1 MEMIKTS
8 EFIEQYKQGKVAAST
23 LIKMA
28 AFKDELEK
36 GIKDGKLDGLV
47 KQAAGMVPGFT
58 YVNGVQMVREPAAW
72 LKTLGAV
79 AVGAPGKEA
88 WQIASQEAKETVPF
102 VKNLGNWFSKDLA
115 KGESSGILKIVA
127 MGVLGA
133 GFATFLEAVKALEG
147 KIVDWTTDLKKP
159 KLFEEML
166 EVHPDMRELPLDR
179 VKLYFE
185 ALLHFSP
192 VMAENPLAAGSY
204 IKQAMKYDHV
214 AQGPLPASIQEIGMI
229 EKNKRQ
235 AVSDVPSS
243 SYIKNILFPISSG
256 FGLSGKD

>member
-8 EFIEQYKQGKVAAST
+8 EFIEQYKQGKVSAAT

-47 KQAAGMVPGFT
+47 KQALWPWTDPSSVTTYANAAPTLLSGLGKGIGKALNTPSAHAAIGM
-58 YVNGVQMVREPAAW
+58 A
-72 LKTLGAV
+72 L
-79 AVGAPGKEA
+79 VGAA
-88 WQIASQEAKETVPF
+88 
-102 VKNLGNWFSKDLA
+102 
-115 KGESSGILKIVA
+115 
-127 MGVLGA
+127 
-133 GFATFLEAVKALEG
+133 FATFTQILEGLEG
-147 KIVDWTTDLKKP
+147 KILDWTMDLKKP
-159 KLFEEML
+159 KMFEEML
-166 EVHPDMRELPLDR
+166 EVHPDMRDLPLER

-192 VMAENPLAAGSY
+192 SMAENPLTAGAY

-229 EKNKRQ
+229 EKNRRTATKG
-235 AVSDVPSS
+235 SGS
-243 SYIKNILFPISSG
+243 SYVKTIFQPLGASFGVSSG
-256 FGLSGKD
+256 KADQG